1 MGVTLGYIIYYIMY
15 NMLYIYCVT
24 NGYTLFVVVRISG
37 DFFFNKMYGE
47 GMVRVSVW
55 EEGRMFCFLM
65 NDDYLYK

>member
-37 DFFFNKMYGE
+37 DFFLTKC
-47 GMVRVSVW
+47 MVRVW
-55 EEGRMFCFLM
+55 
-65 NDDYLYK
+65 